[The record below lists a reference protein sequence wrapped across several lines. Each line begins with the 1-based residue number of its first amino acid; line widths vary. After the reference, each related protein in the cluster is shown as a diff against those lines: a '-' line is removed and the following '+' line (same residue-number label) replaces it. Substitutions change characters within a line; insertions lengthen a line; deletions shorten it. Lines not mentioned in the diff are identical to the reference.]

1 MIKII
6 LSTIFLFLFSI
17 SFSAQ
22 TEPENKGFFD
32 KEMGKYQKMINF
44 NVNPNTLNYDLK
56 YQRMEVYLDPAVLFI
71 SGSVTSHFLPNA
83 EMSCIYFDFTDQIPV
98 SQVQY
103 HGNNLTFQQLS
114 TKELKIDFPAAIP
127 ANSLDSLT
135 ISYAGVPDNN
145 TGRTYFYVQTHNGS
159 PVLATLSE
167 PYGPQTWFPTKQ
179 SMNDKIDKF
188 DLKITTPDS
197 YSVGSNGKLMS
208 ENLISGNKKVTF
220 WRTQYPTAAYLIA
233 LSIGN
238 FTKSSDVIG
247 ATSFPYI
254 NYLYPDTAANPGVLE
269 NIEYGKTAMNIFEE
283 YFGPYPFLNEKYGHV
298 EIAINGAAIEHQTMS
313 GMNSFAKST
322 VAHEL
327 SHQWFGDKITCGSW
341 NEAWLNEGFATFSEH
356 LIFEK
361 NLMTNAEFLAH
372 LSNQIN
378 AITSL
383 PNGKIY
389 VDDVNL
395 GNVATVF
402 SGRLTYVKGGFA
414 LRMIKWILGDDSFYQ
429 MMKDYVANPNFA
441 YKYATTEDFKN
452 QILVSTGK
460 DFTGFFNDWIY
471 GEGYPSYQIKWNQ
484 PVANQDLKLKIS
496 QTQSDPS
503 VSFFEMPLPVKVTGT
518 NGEIVELALNNTSN
532 NQFFSEPINFQVANV
547 EFNKD
552 FQIIEKNS
560 TITFDAALATNPA
573 LQEEILLFPN
583 PVNNEL
589 NFKGITKVSEYE
601 IYSMDG
607 KLIKKGKYNPASAIN
622 ISALKTGN
630 YIVKIAGK
638 NIKFTK
644 N

>member
-1 MIKII
+1 MKFIF
-6 LSTIFLFLFSI
+6 STLFLFLFSI
-17 SFSAQ
+17 LISAQ
-22 TEPENKGFFD
+22 NEAENKSFID
-32 KEMGKYQKMINF
+32 KEIGKYQKMINF

-56 YQRMEVYLDPAVLFI
+56 YQRMDVSLDPAVLFI

-83 EMSCIYFDFTDQIPV
+83 EMSSIYFDFTDQIPV

-103 HGNNLTFQQLS
+103 HGVNMNFQQLA

-135 ISYAGVPDNN
+135 INYAGVPDNSE
-145 TGRTYFYVQTHNGS
+145 RTYFYVQTHNGS

-179 SMNDKIDKF
+179 SMNDKIDEF

-208 ENLISGNKKVTF
+208 ENLISGNKKTSF

-238 FTKSSDVIG
+238 FNKTSDVIG
-247 ATSFPYI
+247 TSSFPYL
-254 NYLYPDTAANPGVLE
+254 NYLYQDTSANQAVLD
-269 NIEYGKTAMNIFEE
+269 NIEWGKTAMNIFEE
-283 YFGPYPFLNEKYGHV
+283 YFGPYPFSNEKYGHV

-341 NEAWLNEGFATFSEH
+341 NEAWLNEGFATFAEH
-356 LIFEK
+356 VVFEK
-361 NLMTNAEFLAH
+361 NLMTSAEFLAH

-378 AITSL
+378 TITSF

-389 VDDVNL
+389 VDDANL
-395 GNVATVF
+395 GNIATVF
-402 SGRLTYVKGGFA
+402 SGRLTYVKGGFV
-414 LRMIKWILGDDSFYQ
+414 LRMIKWILGDDIFYQ
-429 MMKDYVANPNFA
+429 MIKDYVANPNFA

-460 DFTGFFNDWIY
+460 DFTEFFNDWIY

-484 PVANQDLKLKIS
+484 TAANQNIKLKIS

-503 VSFFEMPLPVKVTGT
+503 VSFFEMPLPIKVTGT
-518 NGEIVELALNNTSN
+518 NGEIAELVLNNTSN
-532 NQFFSEPINFQVANV
+532 DQIFSEPISFEVANV
-547 EFNKD
+547 EFNKTLE
-552 FQIIEKNS
+552 IIEKNS
-560 TITFDAALATNPA
+560 TVTFDAALATNSIVK
-573 LQEEILLFPN
+573 EEIVLFPN
-583 PVNNEL
+583 PVKNEL
-589 NFKGITKVSEYE
+589 NFKGITKVSGYE
-601 IYSMDG
+601 IYSVEG
-607 KLIKKGKYNPASAIN
+607 KLIKKGNYTPASSMN
-622 ISALKTGN
+622 ISTLNTGN
-630 YIVKIAGK
+630 YIIKISGK

>member
-1 MIKII
+1 
-6 LSTIFLFLFSI
+6 
-17 SFSAQ
+17 
-22 TEPENKGFFD
+22 
-32 KEMGKYQKMINF
+32 MINF

-56 YQRMEVYLDPAVLFI
+56 YQRMEVSLDPAVLFI
-71 SGSVTSHFLPNA
+71 SGSVTSHFLPNT
-83 EMSCIYFDFTDQIPV
+83 EMSSIYFDFTDQIPV

-103 HGNNLTFQQLS
+103 HGTNLNFQQLS
-114 TKELKIDFPAAIP
+114 TRELKIDFPATIP

-135 ISYAGVPDNN
+135 INYAGVPDNN

-179 SMNDKIDKF
+179 SMNDKIDEF

-197 YSVGSNGKLMS
+197 YSVGSNGELMS
-208 ENLISGNKKVTF
+208 ENLIAGNKKVTF

-238 FTKSSDVIG
+238 FNKTSDVIG
-247 ATSFPYI
+247 TPSFPYL
-254 NYLYPDTAANPGVLE
+254 NYLYQDTSANQAVLD
-269 NIEYGKTAMNIFEE
+269 NIEWGKTAMNIFEE
-283 YFGPYPFLNEKYGHV
+283 YFGPYPFSNEKYGHV
-298 EIAINGAAIEHQTMS
+298 EIAIGGAAIEHQTMA

-341 NEAWLNEGFATFSEH
+341 NEAWLNEGFATFAEH
-356 LIFEK
+356 VVFEK

-372 LSNQIN
+372 LSTQIN
-378 AITSL
+378 NITSL

-389 VDDVNL
+389 VDDADL
-395 GNVATVF
+395 GNIATVF

-414 LRMIKWILGDDSFYQ
+414 LRMIKWILGDDVFYQ
-429 MMKDYVANPNFA
+429 MIKDYVANPNFA

-484 PVANQDLKLKIS
+484 TAANQNIKLKIS

-503 VSFFEMPLPVKVTGT
+503 VSFFEMPLPIRVNGT
-518 NGEIVELALNNTSN
+518 NGEIAELVLNNTSN
-532 NQFFSEPINFQVANV
+532 DQFFSEPINFEVANV
-547 EFNKD
+547 EFNKTLE
-552 FQIIEKNS
+552 IIEKNS
-560 TITFDAALATNPA
+560 TVTFDAALATNSV
-573 LQEEILLFPN
+573 LKDEILLFPN
-583 PVNNEL
+583 PVKNEL
-589 NFKGITKVSEYE
+589 NFKGITKVSGYE
-601 IYSMDG
+601 IYSVDG
-607 KLIKKGKYNPASAIN
+607 KLIKKGNYNPASSIN
-622 ISALKTGN
+622 ISTLNTGN
-630 YIVKIAGK
+630 YLIKIGGK
-638 NIKFTK
+638 NMKFRK